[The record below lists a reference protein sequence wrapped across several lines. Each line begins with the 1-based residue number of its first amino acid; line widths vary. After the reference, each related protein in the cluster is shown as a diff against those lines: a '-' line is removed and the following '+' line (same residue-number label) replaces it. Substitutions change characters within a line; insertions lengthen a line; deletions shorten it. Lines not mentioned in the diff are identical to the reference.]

1 MALGLPPQGLVL
13 PPTPELL
20 LPGDPALMGTAPMLH
35 VVRTPDERAQD
46 LITRFNYSDS
56 WRQQYDQKAIEW
68 YKLYVGYRDQPA
80 VQGRSNLHI
89 PRVYEI
95 CDTLRARIVKSF
107 LSARPYFEFSPAP
120 PRNGQVDMKMLNEK
134 KGDLAAA
141 LVDQQLVLNNFTY
154 KFYNYITSMLIFPLA
169 IMGVGWRYEERIVK
183 RRVPKIVGYFNT
195 PYGPQPNIQLVLE
208 ESPEPVWDDNEI
220 VNVDFFDFWVDP
232 RRADID
238 SARFVFHRDWMT
250 QEELQNY
257 LEVLRGRESG
267 EVFDL
272 RWDELRNAGSNL
284 SEGRWDRLSA
294 VGFVPETDTGFWNED
309 DHEEARKGNLF
320 EVLHYWENNRHSVL
334 VNRIAL
340 AYDGE
345 NPYWRHGKKPFVTTC
360 YEPLPGEIYGMSAV
374 QVIEHLQH
382 ELNTQRNQRLDN
394 VSLILNR
401 MWKVRRSADIQE
413 QELVSRPHGIIHVD
427 NPDDVTEFVMQNVA
441 SSSYQDEMLTKTDM
455 ENAIGTPAVVRG
467 ANPERK
473 ETATEIITKNSN
485 ASIRFDVKIM
495 LFEATGL
502 SRLVNLMDMN
512 NQQFID
518 MERPIKLYGQD
529 DANQWAVVQPGELI
543 GEWDYSPSAAN
554 VDPAANKE
562 VRREQLSQVL
572 AFAVQSNDP
581 HFKRAE
587 IYKAWLQAFD
597 FKNPE
602 RFLYTDEEVM
612 AMQQAVIAQMQRQQ
626 QMAMAQQGAGGQPP
640 MPMPPQ
646 QRGGPPI

>member
-1 MALGLPPQGLVL
+1 
-13 PPTPELL
+13 
-20 LPGDPALMGTAPMLH
+20 
-35 VVRTPDERAQD
+35 
-46 LITRFNYSDS
+46 
-56 WRQQYDQKAIEW
+56 
-68 YKLYVGYRDQPA
+68 
-80 VQGRSNLHI
+80 
-89 PRVYEI
+89 
-95 CDTLRARIVKSF
+95 
-107 LSARPYFEFSPAP
+107 
-120 PRNGQVDMKMLNEK
+120 
-134 KGDLAAA
+134 
-141 LVDQQLVLNNFTY
+141 
-154 KFYNYITSMLIFPLA
+154 MLIFPLA

-208 ESPEPVWDDNEI
+208 ESLEPVWDDNEI

-455 ENAIGTPAVVRG
+455 ENAIGTCG
-467 ANPERK
+467 C
-473 ETATEIITKNSN
+473 T
-485 ASIRFDVKIM
+485 
-495 LFEATGL
+495 
-502 SRLVNLMDMN
+502 
-512 NQQFID
+512 
-518 MERPIKLYGQD
+518 
-529 DANQWAVVQPGELI
+529 WC
-543 GEWDYSPSAAN
+543 
-554 VDPAANKE
+554 
-562 VRREQLSQVL
+562 
-572 AFAVQSNDP
+572 
-581 HFKRAE
+581 
-587 IYKAWLQAFD
+587 
-597 FKNPE
+597 
-602 RFLYTDEEVM
+602 
-612 AMQQAVIAQMQRQQ
+612 
-626 QMAMAQQGAGGQPP
+626 
-640 MPMPPQ
+640 
-646 QRGGPPI
+646 

>member
-208 ESPEPVWDDNEI
+208 ESLEPVWDDNEI

-294 VGFVPETDTGFWNED
+294 VGLVPETDTGFWNED

-320 EVLHYWENNRHSVL
+320 EVLHYWE
-334 VNRIAL
+334 
-340 AYDGE
+340 
-345 NPYWRHGKKPFVTTC
+345 TT
-360 YEPLPGEIYGMSAV
+360 
-374 QVIEHLQH
+374 VIRCL
-382 ELNTQRNQRLDN
+382 
-394 VSLILNR
+394 
-401 MWKVRRSADIQE
+401 
-413 QELVSRPHGIIHVD
+413 
-427 NPDDVTEFVMQNVA
+427 
-441 SSSYQDEMLTKTDM
+441 
-455 ENAIGTPAVVRG
+455 
-467 ANPERK
+467 
-473 ETATEIITKNSN
+473 
-485 ASIRFDVKIM
+485 
-495 LFEATGL
+495 
-502 SRLVNLMDMN
+502 
-512 NQQFID
+512 
-518 MERPIKLYGQD
+518 
-529 DANQWAVVQPGELI
+529 
-543 GEWDYSPSAAN
+543 
-554 VDPAANKE
+554 
-562 VRREQLSQVL
+562 
-572 AFAVQSNDP
+572 
-581 HFKRAE
+581 
-587 IYKAWLQAFD
+587 
-597 FKNPE
+597 
-602 RFLYTDEEVM
+602 
-612 AMQQAVIAQMQRQQ
+612 
-626 QMAMAQQGAGGQPP
+626 
-640 MPMPPQ
+640 
-646 QRGGPPI
+646 